1 MWTDDAGLATAGR
14 RIDDWEA
21 SLADRAERSRA
32 LAQRLSGLT
41 ASATS
46 ADGAVE
52 ATVDSA
58 GTLIALRLDERIR
71 ARPAARTAEQVLAT
85 TRAAYADLLRQ
96 ATEATRETLG
106 PDDPAADAI
115 IDSYG
120 RRLGG
125 ADGDGHRAGR

>member
-1 MWTDDAGLATAGR
+1 MWTDDAAFAAAGR
-14 RIDDWEA
+14 RIDDWES
-21 SLADRAERSRA
+21 SLAKRAERGRA
-32 LAQRLSGLT
+32 LSQRLSGLT

-52 ATVDSA
+52 ATVDTA

-85 TRAAYADLLRQ
+85 TRTAYAELLRQ
-96 ATEATRETLG
+96 ITEATRETLG
-106 PDDPAADAI
+106 PDDPVAGAI

-120 RRLGG
+120 RRLGVTD
-125 ADGDGHRAGR
+125 ADGDRAGR